1 MRLYRAGKDRTN
13 TPPQPLDTST
23 PSFLGIRLFLASR
36 SEQGIPLSMRGYDS
50 IFLHRFG
57 SWSQTIWSPLLDHI
71 WNVYVG
77 YTFMWDDVFFFLFFF
92 FYDMVREKRGWNLN
106 THKSVSKQEIIVI
119 IIVPLPAFCS
129 LIWDLLK
136 CAIIRWRGLF
146 AHRVVLGVSLPSRV
160 SNLEKNGRKLR
171 FS

>member
-50 IFLHRFG
+50 IFLLDSIVSDLDHRRFG
-57 SWSQTIWSPLLDHI
+57 HVCSTI
-71 WNVYVG
+71 YET
-77 YTFMWDDVFFFLFFF
+77 YTSGIYLCGTTSSSSFFFF

-106 THKSVSKQEIIVI
+106 THESVSKQEIIVI
-119 IIVPLPAFCS
+119 ITVPLPAFCS

-146 AHRVVLGVSLPSRV
+146 AHRVVLGVPSI
-160 SNLEKNGRKLR
+160 SSK
-171 FS
+171 

>member
-57 SWSQTIWSPLLDHI
+57 SWSQTIRSPLLDHI

-92 FYDMVREKRGWNLN
+92 LRYGERKTGLESEHAWECFEARNYRNYYR
-106 THKSVSKQEIIVI
+106 
-119 IIVPLPAFCS
+119 S
-129 LIWDLLK
+129 LTSFLFIDLGSLEMCYYSLAWPV
-136 CAIIRWRGLF
+136 CASCR
-146 AHRVVLGVSLPSRV
+146 SRCTFH
-160 SNLEKNGRKLR
+160 LE
-171 FS
+171 